1 MRISDWSSDV
11 CSSDLHRSGPPEPQ
25 ARKAGRAPAFYLRKA
40 LLLPSPTG
48 DGRREM
54 RRMLVAG
61 NWKMNGSHA
70 ALAELA
76 AIAAS
81 AVASTVVGHA
91 ICPASPL
98 LERAVAR
105 AGALPIGAQ
114 AINRR
119 GQGEQT
125 G

>member
-1 MRISDWSSDV
+1 MTTWRGEEVRSSLTHTSNLADATHPGA
-11 CSSDLHRSGPPEPQ
+11 DHRSGPPEPQ

-70 ALAELA
+70 ALAELD
-76 AIAAS
+76 AIAADRK
-81 AVASTVVGHA
+81 STRLTSRH
-91 ICPASPL
+91 
-98 LERAVAR
+98 
-105 AGALPIGAQ
+105 
-114 AINRR
+114 
-119 GQGEQT
+119 
-125 G
+125 